1 MAETIYTGTV
11 KKRVNS
17 TLQPTLS
24 TTYSV
29 LLKNGCSI
37 DNPVFYLSASGFSD
51 NYVKWNDRY
60 YYVTDITYETN
71 TRTAVSCTLDVLATY
86 KSDILASTQF
96 VSYSSVSGGTW
107 LPDTRIPTLK
117 STNTAKSTASLSSI
131 FGGTGFYVLST
142 IGKDGSSLYALGSRN
157 QLKTLVANI
166 QTWQDNDIDAI
177 NNSIPSAPTTAVDE
191 TDALLKVGEMI
202 RNVQEASTQSSFI
215 GNAFGNAPNCIRSC
229 IWVPFLMTPFVEGG
243 TEQIFLGNYDTGITA
258 YPIVSYPV
266 HNSVSVSIPWRFTDW
281 RRATNESVY
290 LYLPLVGMVQVSGDS
305 ITHVNTLTVKYSA
318 TATDGVICYEVIA
331 GDEIIGT
338 YGSQCSANYPLGIN
352 QQASAGEVFTTMVGG
367 IEKMVN
373 SAIHTSISPLSS
385 AAGIAGMALNMGLSA
400 YEVANTMASTH
411 VSCIGGIGGG
421 AGVGLDLNIVCY
433 TVSHDLAT
441 SPLSMQATMGVPT
454 MKPLT
459 LSSCSGY
466 CQCTNAHVAAD
477 AESGMLNLIDSFLNS
492 GFYIE

>member
-60 YYVTDITYETN
+60 YYVIDITYETN

-117 STNTAKSTASLSSI
+117 STFTDKSTASLSSI

-157 QLKTLVANI
+157 QLKSLVANI
-166 QTWQDNDIDAI
+166 QNWQDNDINTI

-191 TDALLKVGEMI
+191 KDAILKLTSMVE
-202 RNVQEASTQSSFI
+202 NVQKATTQSSLV
-215 GNAFGNAPNCIRSC
+215 GNSFSNAPSCIRSC
-229 IWVPFLMTPFVEGG
+229 IWVPFLMSPFVEGS
-243 TEQIFLGNYDTGITA
+243 TEPIYLGNYDTGISA
-258 YPIVSYPV
+258 FPIVSYPV
-266 HNSVSVSIPWRFTDW
+266 HNSVSVSIPWRFNDW
-281 RRATNESVY
+281 RRATNEDVY
-290 LYLPLVGMVQVSGDS
+290 LYLPLVGMVQLSADS
-305 ITHVNTLTVKYSA
+305 ITQVNALTVKYSA

-338 YGSQCSANYPLGIN
+338 YGSQCSANYPIGIN
-352 QQASAGEVFTTMVGG
+352 QQASAGEIITALLKGG
-367 IEKMVN
+367 EKIVN
-373 SAIHTSISPLSS
+373 SAIQTSLSPMS
-385 AAGIAGMALNMGLSA
+385 AAAGLVGMGFQS
-400 YEVANTMASTH
+400 VNTTYDIMNTTQSTH

-441 SPLSMQATMGVPT
+441 TPVSMQATMGVPT